1 MGGGSGNATTT
12 IIFSNILGA
21 TMAEYDDMASFA
33 KMFSNSNAG
42 GKMTKKKSA
51 AARQKAKAKGMK
63 GAAYIALG
71 KPAGKKGKDSKGKNS
86 GSKGSG
92 SRTSSSSSSKSKP
105 MVNTGSPYAT
115 AAAAK
120 GKSIS
125 DQKNAELR
133 GSAAIALGSP
143 MRRQPT
149 AKDYQ
154 RVYNQVAGMALG
166 NPMTKQVRAKPASSK
181 PASSKPASS
190 KPASSKTTT
199 TTTAPKKPTTST
211 TTPKFR
217 PNVKPLKPVK

>member
-1 MGGGSGNATTT
+1 
-12 IIFSNILGA
+12 
-21 TMAEYDDMASFA
+21 MAEYDDMASFA

-51 AARQKAKAKGMK
+51 AARQKAKAKGLK
-63 GAAYIALG
+63 NAAYVALG
-71 KPAGKKGKDSKGKNS
+71 KPAGKKTKNSGGKSSAGKGS

-92 SRTSSSSSSKSKP
+92 SSSSSSKSKP
-105 MVNTGSPYAT
+105 MTNTGSVYAT
-115 AAAAK
+115 TAASK

-125 DQKNAELR
+125 DAKAASLR

-149 AKDYQ
+149 TKDYQ
-154 RVYNQVAGMALG
+154 RAYNQVAGMALG

-181 PASSKPASS
+181 PASSKPATAPKS
-190 KPASSKTTT
+190 TTT
-199 TTTAPKKPTTST
+199 TTTPKKPTTSTTTPKKPTTST

>member
-1 MGGGSGNATTT
+1 
-12 IIFSNILGA
+12 
-21 TMAEYDDMASFA
+21 MAEYDDMASFA

-51 AARQKAKAKGMK
+51 AARQKAKAKGLK
-63 GAAYIALG
+63 NAAYVALG
-71 KPAGKKGKDSKGKNS
+71 KPAGKKTKNS
-86 GSKGSG
+86 GGKSSAGKGSG

-105 MVNTGSPYAT
+105 MVNTGSPYVT

-125 DQKNAELR
+125 DQKNASLR

-149 AKDYQ
+149 TKDYQ
-154 RVYNQVAGMALG
+154 YAYNQAAGMALG

-181 PASSKPASS
+181 PASSKPATAPKS
-190 KPASSKTTT
+190 TT

-211 TTPKFR
+211 TTPKFK
-217 PNVKPLKPVK
+217 PNVKPVDTRRTK